1 MHNLDPES
9 SVPELLIDYPQLL
22 DVFQALGIE
31 YTCGGKSLQT
41 ACREQGLD
49 PAVVLRR
56 CEEQLRTSA
65 G

>member
-1 MHNLDPES
+1 MHNIDPES
-9 SVPELLIDYPQLL
+9 SVPELLIDSPQLL

-49 PAVVLRR
+49 LVAVLQR
-56 CEEQLRTSA
+56 CEEHLRTSA